1 MDNISL
7 FIVVYAHQ
15 CVLITTEG
23 GEVAIQD
30 NRQLHWT
37 NLLFFLVNKTFVLQ
51 GGFKGFV
58 WEEKNII

>member
-1 MDNISL
+1 MHNISR

-15 CVLITTEG
+15 WVLITTEG

-30 NRQLHWT
+30 NGQLYWT
-37 NLLFFLVNKTFVLQ
+37 NLLILLVNKTFVLQ
-51 GGFKGFV
+51 GGFKGFI